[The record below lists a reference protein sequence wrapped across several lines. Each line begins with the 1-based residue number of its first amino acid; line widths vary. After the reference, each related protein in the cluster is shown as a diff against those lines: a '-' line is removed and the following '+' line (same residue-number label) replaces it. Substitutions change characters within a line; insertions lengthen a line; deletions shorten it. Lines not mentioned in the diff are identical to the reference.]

1 MPCEKYHTG
10 GGGTIIICSRGK
22 RQPKCACGYTG
33 TRLCDWKIGG
43 GKTCD
48 TPLCPKCTHEP
59 TEGKDLCGRHA
70 AEWKARVGS
79 RPREEVREP

>member
-10 GGGTIIICSRGK
+10 GGGTVIICTGRGAK
-22 RQPKCACGYTG
+22 RKPNCACGYTG

-48 TPLCPKCTHEP
+48 TPICPRCTFEPAEDKDLCPK
-59 TEGKDLCGRHA
+59 HA
-70 AEWKARVGS
+70 AEWKRRLAAR
-79 RPREEVREP
+79 

>member
-10 GGGTIIICSRGK
+10 SGGMIIICARGK
-22 RQPKCACGYTG
+22 RQPRCRCGYTA

-48 TPLCPKCTHEP
+48 EPLCVKCTHEP
-59 TEGKDLCGRHA
+59 VEGKDLCRTHA
-70 AEWKARVGS
+70 AQWSARNLK
-79 RPREEVREP
+79 EAT